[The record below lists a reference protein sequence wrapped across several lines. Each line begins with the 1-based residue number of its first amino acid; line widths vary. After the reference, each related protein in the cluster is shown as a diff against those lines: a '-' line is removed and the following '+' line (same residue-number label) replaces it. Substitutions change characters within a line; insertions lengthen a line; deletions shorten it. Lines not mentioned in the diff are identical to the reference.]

1 MAQLMPLPV
10 TVSCFSK
17 IQIGFYLSGTGR
29 LREIDDDDGTGLPTV
44 DARFTETQTLMS
56 SKATSRERSSVHD
69 ASSSEDGA
77 SDASRCL
84 TTVSRLETARWV
96 TNGIATTAAVWNSV

>member
-1 MAQLMPLPV
+1 MAICLERCADLHMAQLMPLPV

-17 IQIGFYLSGTGR
+17 IQIGFYLSGTGS
-29 LREIDDDDGTGLPTV
+29 PTV

-56 SKATSRERSSVHD
+56 SKATSREGSSVHD